1 MNIME
6 FSKIQNELDMRD
18 ILTDIK
24 YENGKHHVIINFE
37 IVASFKEEEDAKNH
51 IINIHKYLQ

>member
-1 MNIME
+1 MGIVE
-6 FSKIQNELDMRD
+6 FSKIQNELDKRD

-37 IVASFKEEEDAKNH
+37 IVASFKNEEDAKNH
-51 IINIHKYLQ
+51 IVNIHKHLE